1 MKTLYDDTP
10 ESNMARGVKFA
21 ALAAVLGLI
30 VVTAQA
36 GPGML
41 MSSAVVSDVPAAV
54 VLTMPTTE
62 YYPAHFA
69 APTTTSELPAQF

>member
-36 GPGML
+36 GPGLL
-41 MSSAVVSDVPAAV
+41 MSSAVVSDAPA
-54 VLTMPTTE
+54 TMATSMPATE
-62 YYPAHFA
+62 YNPAHFT
-69 APTTTSELPAQF
+69 APTTTSELPPQF